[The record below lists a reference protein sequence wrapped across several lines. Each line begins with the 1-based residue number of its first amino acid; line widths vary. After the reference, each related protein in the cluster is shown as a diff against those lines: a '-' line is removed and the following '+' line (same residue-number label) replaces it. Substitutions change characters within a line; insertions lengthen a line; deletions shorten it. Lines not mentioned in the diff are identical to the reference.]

1 VLLLLLN
8 LLLGEIFAILPVDDG
23 RCDLSDFFTFGV
35 LERDSAGELG
45 VGDEIVLPEGES
57 DGLGALDI
65 GFRVH
70 DLGDGELGD
79 ALEGFSVFLLDNSHK
94 HLVEDLT
101 TTYEEAVSYYLGY
114 GMSMEEMM
122 ANAGYDPEQMAQMMG
137 GAEGE
142 EGMNMGGDDNSDEDG
157 EAGGEGYVPQSKFG
171 ATNDLS
177 KKKKK
182 K

>member
-1 VLLLLLN
+1 M
-8 LLLGEIFAILPVDDG
+8 
-23 RCDLSDFFTFGV
+23 T
-35 LERDSAGELG
+35 
-45 VGDEIVLPEGES
+45 
-57 DGLGALDI
+57 
-65 GFRVH
+65 
-70 DLGDGELGD
+70 
-79 ALEGFSVFLLDNSHK
+79 
-94 HLVEDLT
+94 LVEDLT